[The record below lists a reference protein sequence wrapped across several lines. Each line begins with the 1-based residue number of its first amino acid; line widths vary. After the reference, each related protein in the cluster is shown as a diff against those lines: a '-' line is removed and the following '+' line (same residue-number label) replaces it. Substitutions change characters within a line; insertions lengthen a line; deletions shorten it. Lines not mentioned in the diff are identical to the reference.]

1 MSAQSVLFDA
11 PGPRARR
18 RHLILTI
25 VSAVLLLGVIAF
37 IVFQLHAKNQF
48 NPRLW
53 NPFLQGATWTQYI
66 IPGLLGT
73 LRAAV
78 VSIVLA
84 MLFGLVFGMGRLS
97 HVRPI
102 RWVCGVIVEFFRSVP
117 VLLMMFFVF
126 LYLARNMGVPGTQA
140 AFWAVVVALTLY
152 NGSVVAELVR
162 SGVYQLPK
170 GQGEAGLAIG
180 LTPGQT
186 LRSIELPQA
195 LTAMLPALM
204 SQLVVVVK
212 DSALGTA
219 LPYFELITSS
229 RQLGSARANILQ
241 AYVIAAVIFILL
253 NWLLTIG
260 AGRLERYINTRGH
273 TAVKAKTAGSAL
285 VEGGGAP
292 GEFGANIA
300 EALEEEVDELRQAL
314 FPKQG
319 TVGTDDQA

>member
-25 VSAVLLLGVIAF
+25 VSAVLLLGIVAF

-117 VLLMMFFVF
+117 
-126 LYLARNMGVPGTQA
+126 
-140 AFWAVVVALTLY
+140 
-152 NGSVVAELVR
+152 S
-162 SGVYQLPK
+162 
-170 GQGEAGLAIG
+170 
-180 LTPGQT
+180 
-186 LRSIELPQA
+186 
-195 LTAMLPALM
+195 
-204 SQLVVVVK
+204 
-212 DSALGTA
+212 
-219 LPYFELITSS
+219 
-229 RQLGSARANILQ
+229 
-241 AYVIAAVIFILL
+241 
-253 NWLLTIG
+253 
-260 AGRLERYINTRGH
+260 
-273 TAVKAKTAGSAL
+273 
-285 VEGGGAP
+285 
-292 GEFGANIA
+292 
-300 EALEEEVDELRQAL
+300 
-314 FPKQG
+314 
-319 TVGTDDQA
+319 